1 MNGNR
6 VTRRTVS
13 TGIFA
18 LALGLAAGVPVVRA
32 QEAKKIVLLVS
43 GNLGDRSFFD
53 SGVAGFDEIKKQHG
67 EGVEIKVI
75 EMGFDQTKWLPT
87 LEDVS
92 EQGYDLIYVITFQM
106 VDPLADVAARYPD
119 QKYVLIDGTMDYAGG
134 QFENVYSVLFKQN
147 EGSYLA
153 GMLAAGLVRDGAVA
167 TDQGAA
173 LGFLGGLDI
182 PVINDF
188 LIGYIE
194 GAQSVTPDVKIAISY
209 ANSFDDSAKGKELA
223 LAQYRSG
230 VAIGFAAAGTAGL
243 GQFAAAK
250 EVGKLAIGCN
260 SDEEAAIRPTDAE
273 MADKIV
279 SSMLKRVD
287 VSVARAFDLFLNE
300 ELPFG
305 SAEVLGIAEG
315 AIGLA
320 QTDNFKKI
328 ASEQLKSDIAS
339 AEEAIVGGKT
349 TVSSAFGMDTNALS
363 ALRDSVRP

>member
-1 MNGNR
+1 MNGTR
-6 VTRRTVS
+6 VTRRAVS
-13 TGIFA
+13 AGIITLA
-18 LALGLAAGVPVVRA
+18 LATLGGIPLVQA
-32 QEAKKIVLLVS
+32 QEAKKIVLLVN

-53 SGVAGFDEIKKQHG
+53 SGVAGFDEIKNQHG
-67 EGVEIKVI
+67 DAVETKVI

-106 VDPLADVAARYPD
+106 VDPLADVATRYPD
-119 QKYVLIDGTMDYAGG
+119 QKYVLVDGIMDYAGG
-134 QFENVYSVLFKQN
+134 QFGNVYSVLFKQN

-153 GMLAAGLVRDGAVA
+153 GMLAAGLVRDGTVPA
-167 TDQGAA
+167 DQGTT
-173 LGFLGGLDI
+173 LGFLGGMDI

-194 GAQSVTPDVKIAISY
+194 GAQAVTPDVKIAVSY

-230 VAIGFAAAGTAGL
+230 VGIGFAAAGTAGL
-243 GQFAAAK
+243 GQFAAAE
-250 EVGKLAIGCN
+250 EVNGLAIGVN
-260 SDEEAAIRPTDAE
+260 SDEEAAIRPTDPE

-287 VSVARAFDLFLNE
+287 VSVSRAYDLFLKDT
-300 ELPFG
+300 LPFG
-305 SAEVLGIAEG
+305 SAEVLGISEG

-320 QTDNFKKI
+320 DTGNLEKT
-328 ASEQLKSDIAS
+328 AS
-339 AEEAIVGGKT
+339 ADLKAEIAAAEAAIVDGSIA
-349 TVSSAFGMDTNALS
+349 VSSAFGMDTNALA